1 MGEFCS
7 LRCVTGTMMLV
18 SIRVSFERVVTIVFA
33 LTSSQ
38 QMVHTEGI
46 IVSIEGQSAMK
57 PHGDTLDVIGE

>member
-1 MGEFCS
+1 MI
-7 LRCVTGTMMLV
+7 LV

-57 PHGDTLDVIGE
+57 PHGVTLDVIGE